1 MLTVRMCIKALQA
14 PLSRKRSPFFP
25 GLSSTWMGTQWSKHV
40 LTNFFSEINLL
51 ASGLLRASELSFGD
65 FPFIKHSEQK
75 QSSRIIAQCLQH
87 LLGGGWIKF
96 PCVLYFF
103 WHSWNYTF
111 FTIWPTV
118 DEYLLWA
125 SGLHVELP
133 VSWTVCIRF
142 TIVLLA
148 SVTCSLYSLILSCLS
163 FSPCNCNRSPVL
175 SMTNAMSEVPF
186 WP

>member
-103 WHSWNYTF
+103 DILEIIPF
-111 FTIWPTV
+111 
-118 DEYLLWA
+118 
-125 SGLHVELP
+125 LP
-133 VSWTVCIRF
+133 FDQQLMS
-142 TIVLLA
+142 
-148 SVTCSLYSLILSCLS
+148 TCSGPPGFMLNFLWVGLCVFVSQL
-163 FSPCNCNRSPVL
+163 F
-175 SMTNAMSEVPF
+175 F
-186 WP
+186 